1 MLSQDHHTD
10 GEDPAH
16 AKRLEE
22 NLTRLTEFAHP
33 EPEEAEQTRRN
44 AHVKTRLGRH
54 TSLQNTGEAP
64 SSLAGADV
72 DMRSM
77 SAGSDDDMV

>member
-1 MLSQDHHTD
+1 MDK
-10 GEDPAH
+10 DPAH

-22 NLTRLTEFAHP
+22 NLTRLTKFAHP
-33 EPEEAEQTRRN
+33 EPEEAEHTRRN

-54 TSLQNTGEAP
+54 TSLQNTGEA
-64 SSLAGADV
+64 STSWAGADV

-77 SAGSDDDMV
+77 GAGKKDRWSQAATTT